1 MRKKKIAAVLAC
13 MLCVSSMN
21 TGVYAKEKEYKD
33 SDIVMSVGDIELDYA
48 TACTYVRI
56 MQAETY
62 SYMKSLT
69 QSNGDAPEDIWAEEM
84 TGDDTEYKT
93 YGEQFKG
100 ESLDSLKTIVLS
112 ELHSEDYDVE
122 FTTSDEKKCEEVAD
136 DFMKKNSKETVEA
149 MHASEDSVKNI
160 LRLMT
165 IEDRVRTAIIKN
177 IDENVSDKEAGQT
190 TCQYAMIY
198 KTDDE
203 DDEATGKKADE
214 LIKAIKDSGDF
225 DSAAS
230 EAGLTAQSISYTT
243 ENPEYDEYD
252 EIMMENA
259 VKLKEGE
266 CIKYEDKNGNTV
278 VLYMESLHDE
288 SATEAKKDEIITQR
302 RTKQYN
308 DTIDGWKKDDKIKV
322 DEEAWDS
329 IKTNSDEI
337 FDEMETEEK
346 DSDTSVEV
354 TASDGASNNVIVSS
368 NVSGTSDK

>member
-1 MRKKKIAAVLAC
+1 MEKKKIAAVLVGI
-13 MLCVSSMN
+13 LCVAAMN

-33 SDIVMSVGDIELDYA
+33 SDIVMSVDDVKIDYA

-69 QSNGDAPEDIWAEEM
+69 DSNGAVPEDIWSEEM
-84 TGDDTEYKT
+84 TGDDNEYKT

-100 ESLDSLKTIVLS
+100 ESLDSLKTMVLS

-122 FTTSDEKKCEEVAD
+122 FTDSDEKKCKEAAD
-136 DFMKKNSKETVEA
+136 DFIKKNSKDTIKA
-149 MHASEDSVKNI
+149 MHASEDSVNDV

-165 IEDRVRTAIIKN
+165 IEDRVRTEIIRN
-177 IDENVSDKEAGQT
+177 VDENVSDEEAGQT
-190 TCQYAMIY
+190 TCRYAMIY
-198 KTDDE
+198 KSDDE
-203 DDEATGKKADE
+203 DADKKADE
-214 LIKAIKDSGDF
+214 FVKAIKDSKDF

-230 EAGLTAQSISYTT
+230 DAGLTAQSISYTT

-252 EIMMENA
+252 KTMMENA

-266 CIKYEDKNGNTV
+266 CIKYEDENGNIV

-302 RTKQYN
+302 RTTQYN
-308 DTIDGWKKDDKIKV
+308 DTVDEWKKNEKVKV
-322 DEEAWDS
+322 DKKAWDS

-337 FDEMETEEK
+337 FDEVKTDD

-354 TASDGASNNVIVSS
+354 SASDGSSNNVMVSS
-368 NVSGTSDK
+368 NVSSTSDK